1 MYILTKTGIFDTSK
15 YEKLTEDDKYITFR
29 CKNNHQPNGQGY
41 TYITKRCII
50 KQDEDLLN
58 LCEEFVVKYTTE
70 NKPKSQELNKVIGS
84 LNENDSN
91 LSHFVRFLF
100 DYYGE
105 KLEFVKLGIWTT
117 KGLIYVVEYNKEG
130 EPKLL

>member
-15 YEKLTEDDKYITFR
+15 YEFICDDGDYITYA
-29 CKNNHQPNGQGY
+29 CKNNHKSNGQGV
-41 TYITKRCII
+41 TSIRKKCII
-50 KQDEDLLN
+50 KQDEDLFK
-58 LCEEFVVKYTTE
+58 LCEEFVVRYTNE
-70 NKPKSQELNKVIGS
+70 KKPKSQDLNKVINT
-84 LNENDSN
+84 LKENDSN